1 MLKHFI
7 ILNPNQSDIIRI
19 KKDLSH
25 KYGNDISIVSIDDS
39 YKSFNSFLASVM
51 DEANTD
57 GLTGVYN
64 KRYLMK
70 FLNKISKSEED
81 NSLCMIDIDNFKN
94 INTMYGHIEADKI
107 LCDLV
112 RVFKRYI
119 RKTDVVFRFGGDEF
133 VIIFKGILKEQ
144 AFQVFSRVLRALK
157 EKNYFPLSVSYGF
170 ADLTPGNEPHAVLKL
185 ADDRMMA
192 HKHTGNK

>member
-19 KKDLSH
+19 KKDLSRR
-25 KYGNDISIVSIDDS
+25 YGNDISIVSIDDS
-39 YKSFNSFLASVM
+39 YKSFDRFLASVI

-70 FLNKISKSEED
+70 FLNKISKSNQD
-81 NSLCMIDIDNFKN
+81 NSLCMIDIDNFKA
-94 INTMYGHIEADKI
+94 INTAYGHVEADKI

-112 RVFKRYI
+112 GIFKKCVRN
-119 RKTDVVFRFGGDEF
+119 TDMIFRFGGDEF

-144 AFQVFSRVLRALK
+144 ALQVFSRVIDELK
-157 EKNYFPLSVSYGF
+157 GKNYFPLSVSYGF
-170 ADLTPGNEPHAVLKL
+170 ADLNFGNDPYTALKL

-192 HKHTGNK
+192 YKHARNK